1 MIVLQKRRV
10 RYHRPA
16 LPQGVRQRRWHM
28 TRGTHRSH
36 DCGLP
41 VELSRTSQHLIKNK
55 IQQMQQRRRWPKSRH
70 RQPGWAAF
78 GDEVARAPE
87 PNRKKMNIPNLHQP
101 GRPSKKMEGLCR
113 HIVSKP
119 NGNSHKKNSS
129 QPPKPSSRQPKGHQ
143 ERHLAICK
151 VPCCLKGPRSPWA
164 PLTFAAQNT
173 QPALPFGGQQDE
185 TTDGGRGD
193 KRKRRASR
201 RREYL
206 PAEISEFL
214 VNALKSHFERLC
226 VCVW

>member
-101 GRPSKKMEGLCR
+101 GRPSKKTEGLCR

-119 NGNSHKKNSS
+119 NGNSQKK
-129 QPPKPSSRQPKGHQ
+129 KFVTAAK
-143 ERHLAICK
+143 AI
-151 VPCCLKGPRSPWA
+151 VSPAKGPSRASSCHLQGAMLPQGT
-164 PLTFAAQNT
+164 PLPLGPTDFCSAIHST
-173 QPALPFGGQQDE
+173 CPPLWWPARRD
-185 TTDGGRGD
+185 DG
-193 KRKRRASR
+193 RRAR
-201 RREYL
+201 RQTEK
-206 PAEISEFL
+206 ESE
-214 VNALKSHFERLC
+214 
-226 VCVW
+226 